1 MNSFL
6 KKNMYKTYYTFFSF
20 YYLEIIIKNILCS
33 EKERNIIK
41 SKVFND
47 FLCLWYNIMIE
58 SWFLDSYQCTVILVH
73 NR

>member
-1 MNSFL
+1 
-6 KKNMYKTYYTFFSF
+6 
-20 YYLEIIIKNILCS
+20 LCS

-47 FLCLWYNIMIE
+47 FLCLCNIIMIE